1 MSLSKRTALIVSALV
16 LVVSVSIGLVGILLS
31 NNAIQDNID
40 ETLRNSAKDGVKI
53 VDASIARDLSVLQEL
68 ANRSTTKSMNWET
81 QKNSLMSDVSRL
93 GFLEIGVVGL
103 DGKVRYVSDDSTADL
118 SERVYIKEALQG
130 NTNISDVLIS
140 KVTNQAVVMLATPI
154 EENGKVV
161 GALIAR
167 SDGTALTEITD
178 QMGFGERGYAFIL
191 GKDGTIY
198 AHQNREYVMEQKNI
212 FADEDT
218 KGLADEIQR
227 IGAGNSGIID
237 FEFLGARRLM
247 GVEPMESTGW
257 TLAVGAYRDDV
268 LAGLKQ
274 ARIAIIIGVA
284 VFMILGMVVALY
296 FGNSISKPIV
306 EYSAIIERMAG
317 YDLRTDENGKANVY
331 SMRKDEIGNIGRSLM
346 SMQKN
351 LVSLIGDVTN
361 TSQQVA
367 SSAEELTSTAQQS
380 TLASDEVAKV
390 IEDIAQGATEQAKE
404 AEKGAETVD
413 ALGKKI
419 QDNINGVKNLSEAA
433 NRINILKDEGI
444 VIVNDLV
451 QKTEDSSQAS
461 KDIYNIILNT
471 NEGVDKIASASEM
484 IKSIAA
490 QTNLLALNA
499 AIEAARA
506 GESGKGFAV
515 VADEI
520 RKLAE
525 QSNSFTDEISVII
538 RELVSETKVAVE
550 QINKLE
556 HTVELQSNSVNVTNH
571 KFEGIASSIE
581 EIRGLADV
589 LDKIDKQME
598 IERDQ
603 VIQVVEH
610 LSSISEENAAG
621 TQQASASVEE
631 QTASMAEISDASE
644 ALAQL
649 ASEMQES
656 VAKFKY

>member
-1 MSLSKRTALIVSALV
+1 MSLSKRTALIISALV
-16 LVVSVSIGLVGILLS
+16 LVVSVSIGLVGITLS
-31 NNAIQDNID
+31 TNAIQENID
-40 ETLRNSAKDGVKI
+40 ETLRNAAKDGVKI
-53 VDASIARDLSVLQEL
+53 VDASIAKDLSVLQEL
-68 ANRSTTKSMNWET
+68 ANRSTTQSMNWET
-81 QKNSLMSDVSRL
+81 QRSSLKADVSRL
-93 GFLEIGVVGL
+93 GFLEIGIVGL

-118 SERVYIKEALQG
+118 SERGYIKEALQG

-140 KVTNQAVVMLATPI
+140 KVTNQAVLMLATPI
-154 EENGKVV
+154 KDNDKVV
-161 GALIAR
+161 GAIIAR
-167 SDGTALTEITD
+167 SDGTALVNITD
-178 QMGFGERGYAFIL
+178 QMGFGQRGYAFIL
-191 GKDGTIY
+191 GVDGTIY

-212 FADEDT
+212 FTDEDT

-227 IGAGNSGIID
+227 IGVGNSGIID

-257 TLAVGAYRDDV
+257 ILAVGAYRDDV
-268 LAGLKQ
+268 LAGLVQ
-274 ARIAIIIGVA
+274 ARIAIIIGVV
-284 VFMILGMVVALY
+284 VFMILGVAVALY

-317 YDLRTDENGKANVY
+317 YDLRDDENGKVNVY
-331 SMRKDEIGNIGRSLM
+331 LKRKDEIGNIGKALL

-351 LVSLIGDVTN
+351 LVALIGEVTN

-367 SSAEELTSTAQQS
+367 SSAEELTATSQQS

-404 AEKGAETVD
+404 AERGTETVEV
-413 ALGKKI
+413 LGRKI
-419 QDNINGVKNLSEAA
+419 QENIIGVRNLSEAA

-444 VIVNDLV
+444 DIVNDLV

-461 KDIYNIILNT
+461 KDIYNIILST
-471 NEGVDKIASASEM
+471 NEGVDKIANASEM

-515 VADEI
+515 VAEEI
-520 RKLAE
+520 RTLAE
-525 QSNSFTDEISVII
+525 QSNSFTGEISAII
-538 RELVSETKVAVE
+538 RELVAETKVAVE
-550 QINKLE
+550 QIKKVE
-556 HTVELQSNSVNVTNH
+556 ETVALQSNSVNDTNH
-571 KFEGIASSIE
+571 KFEGIAGSIE
-581 EIRGLADV
+581 EIRELVDA
-589 LDKIDKQME
+589 LDEIDRQME

-631 QTASMAEISDASE
+631 QTASMAEISNASE

-656 VAKFKY
+656 VVKFKY

>member
-198 AHQNREYVMEQKNI
+198 AYQNREYVMEQKNI

-284 VFMILGMVVALY
+284 VFMILGMVVAFY
-296 FGNSISKPIV
+296 FGNSISRPIV